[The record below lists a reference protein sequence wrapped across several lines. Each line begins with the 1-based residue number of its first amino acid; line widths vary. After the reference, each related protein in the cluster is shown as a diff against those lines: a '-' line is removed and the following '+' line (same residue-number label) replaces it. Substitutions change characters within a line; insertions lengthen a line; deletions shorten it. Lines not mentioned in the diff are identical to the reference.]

1 MQEIRNLNEISCNML
16 GKLPPHTDQADL
28 FRSRLTSM
36 INLNHPLVVL
46 SYQID
51 WSGIERDLAHLYSDE
66 GRPSIPI
73 RSITSVLI
81 LKHMFNE
88 SDESVIDRWIENPY
102 WQYFSGEQY
111 FQNEQPFDPSE
122 FVHFRKRIGE
132 NGLESILSYTVRLH
146 RNAEK
151 ETEVQVDTTVQ
162 EKNITFPTDAKL
174 ARKIIQKCLSI
185 AAVEGIELRQS
196 YRRVVKQ
203 LMKDQYNGKHPSRIK
218 KARKA
223 IRKLKTIAGRLVRE
237 LKRKI
242 HPDLFPKHAVM
253 IDKCEKILNQKRQD
267 KNKIYSL
274 HEPHVSCIA
283 KGKAHKQYEFGNVV
297 AIVKGAKSGVITAVK
312 SFQGNPHDSRTLDQT
327 LAQSTRVRIQA
338 GGKSARHAVVDRGYR
353 GINEV
358 NGVTICI
365 PNAKKH
371 KTAYEKSKARKRFR
385 ARASIE
391 PVISHLKYD
400 NRMIRNY
407 LKGHEGNI
415 NNALLAG
422 IGFNLRKKLNK
433 IKVELA
439 FLWNLFINRIRF
451 IIQIG
456 LQLSSDM
463 SSRRLAIQLIRTGR
477 F

>member
-1 MQEIRNLNEISCNML
+1 MQEIRNLNENSCNML
-16 GKLPPHTDQADL
+16 GKLPPFTDQADL
-28 FRSRLTSM
+28 FRFRLTSI
-36 INLNHPLVVL
+36 INMHHPLVHL
-46 SYQID
+46 ADQID
-51 WSGIERDLAHLYSDE
+51 WSGIEMDLSHLYSDE

-73 RSITSVLI
+73 RSIASLLI
-81 LKHMFNE
+81 LKHMFSE

-132 NGLESILSYTVRLH
+132 QGLESVLSYTVRLH
-146 RNAEK
+146 QHAEIEK
-151 ETEVQVDTTVQ
+151 EVQVDTTVQ

-174 ARKIIQKCLSI
+174 ARKIIQNCLSI
-185 AAVEGIELRQS
+185 ASEEGIELRQS
-196 YRRVVKQ
+196 YKRVVKQ

-223 IRKLKTIAGRLVRE
+223 IRRLKTIAGRLVRE

-242 HPDLFPKHAVM
+242 HPDFFPKHAVM
-253 IDKCEKILNQKRQD
+253 IDRCEKVLNQKRND

-297 AIVKGAKSGVITAVK
+297 AIIKGARTGVITAVK
-312 SFQGNPHDSRTLDQT
+312 CFQGNPHDSRTLDQA
-327 LAQSTRVRIQA
+327 LEQSTRVRIQA
-338 GGKSARHAVVDRGYR
+338 GGHSATHAVVDRGFR
-353 GINEV
+353 GIKEV
-358 NGVTICI
+358 NGVIICL
-365 PNAKKH
+365 PDSGKH
-371 KTAYEKSKARKRFR
+371 KTPYEKVKARKRFR
-385 ARASIE
+385 GRASIE

-407 LKGHEGNI
+407 LQGIEGDI
-415 NNALLAG
+415 NNALLAA

-433 IKVELA
+433 IKAEIA
-439 FLWNLFINRIRF
+439 FLCTYFIYVFRF
-451 IIQIG
+451 NAQIG
-456 LQLSSDM
+456 
-463 SSRRLAIQLIRTGR
+463 IRIKPDVL
-477 F
+477 FAH